1 MIRVSRGHATA
12 CHRPALWQ
20 SCAPATRYACQ
31 SRLVPASRV
40 GDPSQTPTTRPLLMN
55 TRLQAT
61 LALGQHLWLDNLSRE
76 LMQSGQLAQWIADGV
91 QGITTNPAIFQ
102 KAISSGAGYA
112 EDLARLRASGIDA
125 EARYE
130 ALAIADVQQACDAL
144 AARHRDSR
152 GDAGWVS
159 LEVSPQL
166 AHDAAGTVAAAARLS
181 DAVARPNLLIKIPST
196 PAGREALTE
205 ATARGINVNMT
216 LIFSLQQ
223 AVETA
228 KSWAM
233 GARRWIANGGDPA
246 HLYSVA
252 SVFLSRVDTVVDP
265 LLEAH
270 GSAEALA
277 LRGRCAIF
285 MARLCYQRYLDLFGR
300 NSHPAT
306 FGDLIEAGVRPQRL
320 LWASTGT
327 KNPNYSDTLYVD
339 SLIGAHTVNT
349 VPEATLRA
357 FADHGTA
364 AATLVAGIPEAE
376 AALLALKAFGIDLSA
391 IGGRLQTDGL
401 VAFEQ
406 AYAQILETV

>member
-1 MIRVSRGHATA
+1 
-12 CHRPALWQ
+12 
-20 SCAPATRYACQ
+20 
-31 SRLVPASRV
+31 
-40 GDPSQTPTTRPLLMN
+40 MN

-76 LMQSGQLAQWIADGV
+76 LMQSGQLARWIADGV

-102 KAISSGAGYA
+102 KAIRSGAGYA
-112 EDLARLRASGIDA
+112 DDLARLRASGIGA

-130 ALAIADVQQACDAL
+130 TLAIADVQRACDAL
-144 AARHRDSR
+144 AALHRDSR
-152 GDAGWVS
+152 SDAGWVS

-166 AHDAAGTVAAAARLS
+166 AHDAAGTVAAAVRLGA
-181 DAVARPNLLIKIPST
+181 AVARPNLLIKIPST

-228 KSWAM
+228 GAWAA
-233 GARRWIANGGDPA
+233 GARRWITGGGDPG
-246 HLYSVA
+246 HLYGVA

-265 LLEAH
+265 LLEAQ
-270 GSAEALA
+270 GSTEALA
-277 LRGRCAIF
+277 LRGRCAMA
-285 MARLCYQRYLDLFGR
+285 MARLCYQRHLDLFGR
-300 NSHPAT
+300 HDHPAT
-306 FGDLIEAGVRPQRL
+306 FGDLVDAGARPQRL

-327 KNPNYSDTLYVD
+327 KNPAYSDTLYVE
-339 SLIGAHTVNT
+339 SLIGRHTVNT

-357 FADHGTA
+357 FADHGSV
-364 AATLVAGIPEAE
+364 AATLAAGVPEAE
-376 AALLALKAFGIDLSA
+376 AALLSLRAFGIDLGA
-391 IGGRLQTDGL
+391 VGERLQADGL
-401 VAFEQ
+401 AAFEQ